1 MRIIIMGCGRRGSE
15 LAALMDREG
24 HEVTVLDVDTAA
36 FSFLPDSFGGTK
48 IVGNG
53 IDEDA
58 LRRAGIEQA
67 DAFVST
73 TRGDNRNVMA
83 AQMAKHIFNVP
94 RVITLVHDPIREEMY
109 RSLGL
114 RTVSPTR
121 VVARFLVE
129 ALEAEETP
137 NDVPISG
144 ASPEGSNESQ
154 RSDR

>member
-1 MRIIIMGCGRRGSE
+1 MKIIIMGSGRRGSE

-24 HEVTVLDVDTAA
+24 HDVTVLDVDAAA
-36 FSFLPDSFGGTK
+36 FGFLPDDFRGTK

-53 IDEDA
+53 IDEDV
-58 LRRAGIEQA
+58 LRRAGIEHA

-83 AQMAKHIFNVP
+83 AQMAKHLFNVT

-121 VVARFLVE
+121 VVARFLKE
-129 ALEAEETP
+129 ALEADGTEP
-137 NDVPISG
+137 SG
-144 ASPEGSNESQ
+144 G
-154 RSDR
+154 

>member
-1 MRIIIMGCGRRGSE
+1 MKIIIMGSGRRGSE

-24 HEVTVLDVDTAA
+24 HEVTVLDIDASA
-36 FSFLPDSFGGTK
+36 FSFLPDNFQGAK

-53 IDEDA
+53 IDEDV

-67 DAFVST
+67 DAFICT

-83 AQMAKHIFNVP
+83 AQMAKHLFNVP
-94 RVITLVHDPIREEMY
+94 RVITLIHDPIREEMY

-121 VVARFLVE
+121 VVAHYLKE
-129 ALEAEETP
+129 ALEADDTKASEE
-137 NDVPISG
+137 
-144 ASPEGSNESQ
+144 
-154 RSDR
+154 

>member
-1 MRIIIMGCGRRGSE
+1 M
-15 LAALMDREG
+15 AALMDREG

-109 RSLGL
+109 RSLDL

-137 NDVPISG
+137 NEVPTSS
-144 ASPEGSNESQ
+144 ASPEGPNEPQ
-154 RSDR
+154 RSEH

>member
-1 MRIIIMGCGRRGSE
+1 MRVIIMGCGRRG
-15 LAALMDREG
+15 AALATMLDGEG
-24 HEVTVLDVDTAA
+24 HVVTVLDVDAAA
-36 FSFLPDSFGGTK
+36 FSFLPDSFAGTE

-53 IDEDA
+53 TDEDS

-83 AQMAKHIFNVP
+83 AQMAKHIFNVS

-109 RSLGL
+109 RSLGF

-121 VVARFLVE
+121 IIAESLKE
-129 ALEAEETP
+129 AILADGAGEEPAEAP
-137 NDVPISG
+137 AG
-144 ASPEGSNESQ
+144 REG
-154 RSDR
+154 